1 MSVLLVG
8 ISHRSAPVSILEKVA
23 ITDADRPK
31 LIDRMLTSSHVA
43 EAMIVSTCNR
53 VEVYAVV
60 DAFHGGLAEVGE
72 LLTRHSGLPLP
83 DLTKHAYVR
92 YSEAAAEHLFAVAS
106 GLDSMVIGE
115 QQVLSQIRGAYASAD
130 AQQAVGRTLHELAQH
145 ALRVGKR
152 VHSETGIDR
161 AGASVVSVALD
172 RSQQVLGPL
181 VGRTAV
187 VVGAGAMGG
196 LAVAHLSRAGIGR
209 IVVVNRTLG
218 RAKRLAATAHSHG
231 IEADSMELSRLT
243 EAMAAADVVV
253 TCTGAV
259 GAVVTLA
266 DAHRALAERERANE
280 FASVERPLVFCDLGL
295 PRDVEHAVAGL
306 PGVTVIDIETLQR
319 DPAAGA
325 AADDTAAAR
334 SIVADELAKYLAG
347 QRMAE
352 VTPTVAALRQ
362 RAAEVVE
369 AELLRLDSRLPGLAD
384 PERDEVARTVR
395 RVVDKLLH
403 APTVRVKQLAST
415 PGGDTYAEALR
426 ELFELKPGAA
436 QAVAT
441 PMEISPIGDE
451 HGAPRLTG
459 DGEIALADDF
469 TAGHRG
475 EEQGQTA

>member
-8 ISHRSAPVSILEKVA
+8 ISHRSAPVAVLEKVA
-23 ITDADRPK
+23 ITDTDRPK
-31 LIDRMLTSSHVA
+31 LVDRLLASSHVS
-43 EAMIVSTCNR
+43 EAMILSTCNR

-72 LLTRHSGLPLP
+72 LLTRHSGLPMTE
-83 DLTKHAYVR
+83 LTKHAYVR

-106 GLDSMVIGE
+106 GLDSMVVGE
-115 QQVLSQIRGAYASAD
+115 QQVLGQIRGAYASAD
-130 AQQAVGRTLHELAQH
+130 AQQAVGRTMHELAQH

-172 RSQQVLGPL
+172 RAQEIVGSLA
-181 VGRTAV
+181 GRTAV

-196 LAVAHLSRAGIGR
+196 LAVAHLARGGVER
-209 IVVVNRTLG
+209 IVVVNRTLK
-218 RAKRLAATAHSHG
+218 RAQRLAEIAGTYGVAAEG
-231 IEADSMELSRLT
+231 RELSGLPD
-243 EAMAAADVVV
+243 AMAEADVVV

-266 DAHRALAERERANE
+266 DAHRALAGREHP
-280 FASVERPLVFCDLGL
+280 ERPLVFCDLGL

-306 PGVTVIDIETLQR
+306 PGVSVIDIETLQR

-334 SIVADELAKYLAG
+334 SIVADELARYLAG

-369 AELLRLDSRLPGLAD
+369 AELLRLDSRLPGLAN

-415 PGGDTYAEALR
+415 PGGDSYAEALR

-436 QAVAT
+436 QAVAA
-441 PMEISPIGDE
+441 PMEVSALGGE
-451 HGAPRLTG
+451 APAG
-459 DGEIALADDF
+459 LADDF

-475 EEQGQTA
+475 DEQGLST

>member
-8 ISHRSAPVSILEKVA
+8 ISHRSAPVSVLEKVA
-23 ITDADRPK
+23 ITDSDRPK
-31 LIDRMLTSSHVA
+31 LIDRLLTSSHVS

-60 DAFHGGLAEVGE
+60 DAFHGGLAEVGD
-72 LLTRHSGLPLP
+72 LLTKHSGLPLP

-92 YSEAAAEHLFAVAS
+92 YSEAAAEHLFAVSS

-115 QQVLSQIRGAYASAD
+115 QQVLSQIRSAYATAD

-172 RSQQVLGPL
+172 RAATVLGPL
-181 VGRTAV
+181 AGRTAV

-209 IVVVNRTLG
+209 IVVVNRTME
-218 RAKRLAATAHSHG
+218 RAQRLAATAGTHG
-231 IEADSMELSRLT
+231 VEAEAMELSRLP
-243 EAMAAADVVV
+243 EAMAAADVVI

-259 GAVVTLA
+259 GAVVNLA
-266 DAHRALAERERANE
+266 DTHTALAARDRAG
-280 FASVERPLVFCDLGL
+280 ERPLVFCDLGL

-319 DPAAGA
+319 DPAAVA
-325 AADDTAAAR
+325 AADDTVAAR
-334 SIVADELAKYLAG
+334 TIVADELAKYLAG

-369 AELLRLDSRLPGLAD
+369 AELMRLDSRLPGLAD

-415 PGGDTYAEALR
+415 PGGDSYAEALR

-436 QAVAT
+436 QAVAA
-441 PMEISPIGDE
+441 PMEIHAVP
-451 HGAPRLTG
+451 APGEGKGLVLAAE
-459 DGEIALADDF
+459 DGEVTLADDF
-469 TAGHRG
+469 TAGHLG
-475 EEQGQTA
+475 DEEEQTA

>member
-8 ISHRSAPVSILEKVA
+8 ISHRSAPVAMLEKVA
-23 ITDADRPK
+23 ITDTDRPK
-31 LIDRMLTSSHVA
+31 LIDRMLASDHIS

-53 VEVYAVV
+53 VEIYAVV
-60 DAFHGGLAEVGE
+60 DAFHGGLADVGE
-72 LLTRHSGLPLP
+72 LLTRHSGLPMP
-83 DLTKHAYVR
+83 ELTRHAYVR

-106 GLDSMVIGE
+106 GLDSMVVGE
-115 QQVLSQIRGAYASAD
+115 QQVLSQIRSAYTTAD
-130 AQQAVGRTLHELAQH
+130 AQQAVGRTLHELSQQ

-172 RSQQVLGPL
+172 RATAVLGPL
-181 VGRTAV
+181 AGRTAA

-196 LAVAHLSRAGIGR
+196 LAVAHLSRAGIER
-209 IVVVNRTLG
+209 ILVVNRTIE
-218 RAKRLAATAHSHG
+218 RAERLAATAETHG
-231 IEADSMELSRLT
+231 VTARALELSRLT
-243 EAMAAADVVV
+243 EALSAADVVIS
-253 TCTGAV
+253 CTGAV
-259 GAVVTLA
+259 GSVVTLA
-266 DAHRALAERERANE
+266 DAHNALSDRERRA
-280 FASVERPLVFCDLGL
+280 AGQPLVFCDLGL
-295 PRDVEHAVAGL
+295 PRDVDHTVAGL
-306 PGVTVIDIETLQR
+306 PGITVIDIETLQR

-325 AADDTAAAR
+325 AAGDTAAAR
-334 SIVADELAKYLAG
+334 AIVAEELAKYLAG

-403 APTVRVKQLAST
+403 APTVRVKQLATT
-415 PGGDTYAEALR
+415 PGGDSYAEALR

-436 QAVAT
+436 QAVAA
-441 PMEISPIGDE
+441 PMEIRGAE
-451 HGAPRLTG
+451 HNGAGWMGL
-459 DGEIALADDF
+459 DGEVALADDF
-469 TAGHRG
+469 TPAGHD
-475 EEQGQTA
+475 EEQEQST

>member
-8 ISHRSAPVSILEKVA
+8 ISHRSAPVAMLEKVA

-31 LIDRMLTSSHVA
+31 LIDRMLASSHIS

-53 VEVYAVV
+53 VEIYAVV
-60 DAFHGGLAEVGE
+60 DAFHGGLADVGQ
-72 LLTRHSGLPLP
+72 LLTEHSGLPLP
-83 DLTKHAYVR
+83 ELTRHAYVR

-106 GLDSMVIGE
+106 GLDSMVVGE
-115 QQVLSQIRGAYASAD
+115 QQVLSQIRSAYTTAD
-130 AQQAVGRTLHELAQH
+130 AQQAVGRTLHELSQQ

-172 RSQQVLGPL
+172 RATTVLGPL
-181 VGRTAV
+181 AGRTAAV
-187 VVGAGAMGG
+187 IGAGAMGG
-196 LAVAHLSRAGIGR
+196 LSVAHLSRAGIGR
-209 IVVVNRTLG
+209 ILVVNRTIE
-218 RAKRLAATAHSHG
+218 RAQRLAATAETHG
-231 IEADSMELSRLT
+231 VAADAYELSRLT
-243 EAMAAADVVV
+243 EAMAAADVVI

-266 DAHRALAERERANE
+266 DAHNALTERPGGA
-280 FASVERPLVFCDLGL
+280 ERPLVFCDLGL
-295 PRDVEHAVAGL
+295 PRDVDHAVAGL

-334 SIVADELAKYLAG
+334 TIVADELAKYLAG

-369 AELLRLDSRLPGLAD
+369 AELLRLDSRLPLAD
-384 PERDEVARTVR
+384 PARDEVARTVR

-403 APTVRVKQLAST
+403 APTVRVKQLATT
-415 PGGDTYAEALR
+415 PGGDSYAEALR
-426 ELFELKPGAA
+426 ELFELKPGSA
-436 QAVAT
+436 QAVAA
-441 PMEISPIGDE
+441 PMEISRAEHNGVGWMGLDGD
-451 HGAPRLTG
+451 
-459 DGEIALADDF
+459 IALADDF
-469 TAGHRG
+469 TPGGHDD
-475 EEQGQTA
+475 EQEQST

>member
-8 ISHRSAPVSILEKVA
+8 ISHRSAPVAMLEKVA

-31 LIDRMLTSSHVA
+31 LIDRMLASSHIS

-53 VEVYAVV
+53 VEIYAVV
-60 DAFHGGLAEVGE
+60 DAFHGGLADVGE
-72 LLTRHSGLPLP
+72 LLTAHSGLPMP
-83 DLTKHAYVR
+83 ELTRHAYVR

-106 GLDSMVIGE
+106 GLDSMVVGE
-115 QQVLSQIRGAYASAD
+115 QQVLSQIRSAYTTAD
-130 AQQAVGRTLHELAQH
+130 AQQAVGRTLHELSQQ

-172 RSQQVLGPL
+172 RATTILGPL
-181 VGRTAV
+181 AGRTAAV
-187 VVGAGAMGG
+187 IGAGAMGG
-196 LAVAHLSRAGIGR
+196 LSVAHLARAGIGR
-209 IVVVNRTLG
+209 ILVVNRTIE
-218 RAKRLAATAHSHG
+218 RAERLAATAESHG
-231 IEADSMELSRLT
+231 VAGQAYELSRLS
-243 EAMAAADVVV
+243 EALSAADVIV

-259 GAVVTLA
+259 GSVVTLA
-266 DAHRALAERERANE
+266 DAHNALSDPERGAGRQM
-280 FASVERPLVFCDLGL
+280 VFCDLGL
-295 PRDVEHAVAGL
+295 PRDVDHAVAGL
-306 PGVTVIDIETLQR
+306 PGVTVIDIETLQH

-325 AADDTAAAR
+325 AAGDTAAAR
-334 SIVADELAKYLAG
+334 AIVAEELAKYLTG

-369 AELLRLDSRLPGLAD
+369 AELLRLDSRLPQLAD

-415 PGGDTYAEALR
+415 PGGDSYAEALR
-426 ELFELKPGAA
+426 ELFELKPGSA
-436 QAVAT
+436 QAVAA
-441 PMEISPIGDE
+441 PMEISRAEHNGAGWMGLDGD
-451 HGAPRLTG
+451 
-459 DGEIALADDF
+459 IALADDF
-469 TAGHRG
+469 TPGGHDD
-475 EEQGQTA
+475 EQEQST

>member
-8 ISHRSAPVSILEKVA
+8 ISHRSAPVAMLEKVA

-31 LIDRMLTSSHVA
+31 LIDRMLASSHIS

-53 VEVYAVV
+53 VEIYAVV
-60 DAFHGGLAEVGE
+60 DAFHGGLADVGE
-72 LLTRHSGLPLP
+72 LLTAHSGLPMP
-83 DLTKHAYVR
+83 ELTRHAYVR

-106 GLDSMVIGE
+106 GLDSMVVGE
-115 QQVLSQIRGAYASAD
+115 QQVLSQIRSAYTTAD
-130 AQQAVGRTLHELAQH
+130 AQQAVGRTLHELSQQ

-172 RSQQVLGPL
+172 RATSVLGPL
-181 VGRTAV
+181 AGRTAAV
-187 VVGAGAMGG
+187 IGAGAMGG
-196 LAVAHLSRAGIGR
+196 LAVAHLSRAGIDR
-209 IVVVNRTLG
+209 ILVVNRTIE
-218 RAKRLAATAHSHG
+218 RAERLAATAESHG
-231 IEADSMELSRLT
+231 VAAQAYELSRLT
-243 EAMAAADVVV
+243 EALSAADVVI

-259 GAVVTLA
+259 GSVVTLA
-266 DAHRALAERERANE
+266 DAHNALSDRERLTGQ
-280 FASVERPLVFCDLGL
+280 PLVFCDLGL
-295 PRDVEHAVAGL
+295 PRDVDHAVAGL
-306 PGVTVIDIETLQR
+306 PGVTVIDIETLQH

-334 SIVADELAKYLAG
+334 AIVADELAKYLAG

-384 PERDEVARTVR
+384 PARDEVARTVR

-403 APTVRVKQLAST
+403 APTVRVKQLATT
-415 PGGDTYAEALR
+415 PGGDSYAEALR

-436 QAVAT
+436 QAVAA
-441 PMEISPIGDE
+441 PMEISRAE
-451 HGAPRLTG
+451 HNGAGWMGL
-459 DGEIALADDF
+459 DGEVALADDF
-469 TAGHRG
+469 TPGG
-475 EEQGQTA
+475 VDDEQEQST

>member
-8 ISHRSAPVSILEKVA
+8 ISHRSAPVPVLEKVA
-23 ITDADRPK
+23 VTDADRPK
-31 LIDRMLTSSHVA
+31 LIDRLIASSHVS

-60 DAFHGGLAEVGE
+60 DAFHGGLAEIGD
-72 LLTRHSGLPLP
+72 LLTKHSGLPMP

-106 GLDSMVIGE
+106 GLDSMVVGE

-130 AQQAVGRTLHELAQH
+130 AQSAVGRTLHELAQH

-152 VHSETGIDR
+152 VHAETGIDR

-172 RSQQVLGPL
+172 RAQQVLGPL
-181 VGRTAV
+181 AGRTAA

-209 IVVVNRTLG
+209 IIVVNRTIE
-218 RAKRLAATAHSHG
+218 RARRLAETARTHG
-231 IEADSMELSRLT
+231 VEAEAMELSRLT
-243 EAMAAADVVV
+243 EAMAATDVVV

-266 DAHRALAERERANE
+266 DTHRALTDRERGEEAT
-280 FASVERPLVFCDLGL
+280 VERPLVFCDLGL
-295 PRDVEHAVAGL
+295 PRDVEHAVTGL
-306 PGVTVIDIETLQR
+306 PGVTLIDIETLQR

-334 SIVADELAKYLAG
+334 SIVADELARYLAG

-415 PGGDTYAEALR
+415 PGGDSYAEALR

-436 QAVAT
+436 QAVAA
-441 PMEISPIGDE
+441 PMEITTLAGDHAE
-451 HGAPRLTG
+451 LS

>member
-8 ISHRSAPVSILEKVA
+8 ISHRSAPVAVLEKVA

-31 LIDRMLTSSHVA
+31 LIDRMLASSHIS

-60 DAFHGGLAEVGE
+60 DAFHGGLAEVGD
-72 LLTRHSGLPLP
+72 LLTKHSGLPLT

-106 GLDSMVIGE
+106 GLDSMVVGE
-115 QQVLSQIRGAYASAD
+115 QQVLSQIRGAYATAD

-152 VHSETGIDR
+152 VHAETGIDR

-172 RSQQVLGPL
+172 RAKQVLGEL
-181 VGRTAV
+181 AGRTAV

-209 IVVVNRTLG
+209 IIVVNRTID
-218 RAKRLAATAHSHG
+218 RARRLSETAGSYG
-231 IEADSMELSRLT
+231 VESSALELSRLT

-266 DAHRALAERERANE
+266 DTHRALADRDRAE
-280 FASVERPLVFCDLGL
+280 FPATERPLVFCDLGL

-306 PGVTVIDIETLQR
+306 PGVAVIDIETLQR

-369 AELLRLDSRLPGLAD
+369 AELLRLDSRLPSLAD

-415 PGGDTYAEALR
+415 PGGDSYAEALR

-436 QAVAT
+436 QAVAA
-441 PMEISPIGDE
+441 PMEISTITGE
-451 HGAPRLTG
+451 LGAG
-459 DGEIALADDF
+459 LADDF
-469 TAGHRG
+469 TAGHLG
-475 EEQGQTA
+475 EEGKSA

>member
-8 ISHRSAPVSILEKVA
+8 ISHRSAPVAMLEKVA

-31 LIDRMLTSSHVA
+31 LIDRMLASSHIS

-53 VEVYAVV
+53 VEIYAVV
-60 DAFHGGLAEVGE
+60 DAFHGGLADVGQ
-72 LLTRHSGLPLP
+72 LLTEHSGLPMP
-83 DLTKHAYVR
+83 ELTRHAYVR

-106 GLDSMVIGE
+106 GLDSMVVGE
-115 QQVLSQIRGAYASAD
+115 QQVLSQIRSAYTTAD
-130 AQQAVGRTLHELAQH
+130 AQQAVGRTLHELSQQ

-172 RSQQVLGPL
+172 RATTVLGPL
-181 VGRTAV
+181 AGRTAAV
-187 VVGAGAMGG
+187 IGAGAMGG
-196 LAVAHLSRAGIGR
+196 LSVAHLSRAGIGQ
-209 IVVVNRTLG
+209 ITVVNRTIE
-218 RAKRLAATAHSHG
+218 RAQRLAATAETHG
-231 IEADSMELSRLT
+231 VAADAYELSRLT
-243 EAMAAADVVV
+243 EAMAAADVVI

-266 DAHRALAERERANE
+266 DAHNALTERAGG
-280 FASVERPLVFCDLGL
+280 AERPLVFCDLGL
-295 PRDVEHAVAGL
+295 PRDVDHAVAGL

-369 AELLRLDSRLPGLAD
+369 AELLRLDSRLPLAD
-384 PERDEVARTVR
+384 PARDEVARTVR

-403 APTVRVKQLAST
+403 APTVRVKQLATT
-415 PGGDTYAEALR
+415 PGGDSYAEALR
-426 ELFELKPGAA
+426 ELFELKPGSA
-436 QAVAT
+436 QAVAA
-441 PMEISPIGDE
+441 PMEISRAE
-451 HGAPRLTG
+451 HNGAGWMGL
-459 DGEIALADDF
+459 DGEVALADDF
-469 TAGHRG
+469 TPGGHDD
-475 EEQGQTA
+475 EQEQST

>member
-8 ISHRSAPVSILEKVA
+8 ISHRSAPVSVLEKVA
-23 ITDADRPK
+23 ITDSDRPK
-31 LIDRMLTSSHVA
+31 LIDRLLTSSHVS

-60 DAFHGGLAEVGE
+60 DAFHGGLAEVGD
-72 LLTRHSGLPLP
+72 LLTKHSGLPLP

-92 YSEAAAEHLFAVAS
+92 YSEAAAEHLFAVSS

-115 QQVLSQIRGAYASAD
+115 QQVLSQIRSAYATAD

-172 RSQQVLGPL
+172 RANAVLGPL
-181 VGRTAV
+181 TGRTAV

-209 IVVVNRTLG
+209 IIVVNRTME
-218 RAKRLAATAHSHG
+218 RAARLAATAETHG
-231 IEADSMELSRLT
+231 VAAQAMELSRLT
-243 EAMAAADVVV
+243 EAMSVADVVI

-266 DAHRALAERERANE
+266 DTHTALADRDR
-280 FASVERPLVFCDLGL
+280 VGERPLVFCDLGL

-325 AADDTAAAR
+325 AADDTVAAR
-334 SIVADELAKYLAG
+334 TIVADELAKYLAG

-369 AELLRLDSRLPGLAD
+369 AELMRLDSRLPDLAD
-384 PERDEVARTVR
+384 PDRDEVARTVR

-415 PGGDTYAEALR
+415 PGGDSYAEALR

-441 PMEISPIGDE
+441 PMEIHAVP
-451 HGAPRLTG
+451 APGERNGVILAIE
-459 DGEIALADDF
+459 DGEVTLADDF
-469 TAGHRG
+469 TAGHFG
-475 EEQGQTA
+475 DEEEQTA